1 MEKYR
6 LRKAKINDS
15 ESILDL
21 IRELAEYEN
30 EPNSVKIKVEDI
42 KKDGFGLKP
51 KFNCFVV
58 EFKNQVVGMALY
70 YPRYSTWDGSTLHL
84 EDLIVTQKYRG
95 KGIGKQLYTA
105 FVNEAL
111 VLGSNRVEWAVL
123 NWNQPAIKFYESTG
137 AIILKD
143 WRTVQMTKQEMI
155 KFTSYKKFN

>member
-1 MEKYR
+1 M
-6 LRKAKINDS
+6 
-15 ESILDL
+15 
-21 IRELAEYEN
+21 
-30 EPNSVKIKVEDI
+30 
-42 KKDGFGLKP
+42 KP

-123 NWNQPAIKFYESTG
+123 NWNRPAIKFYESTG